1 MGIGDKAKN
10 KAEELA
16 GKAKAAAGDA
26 TDNRDLEAEG
36 RMQESKADVKQA
48 GENLKDTGDDVTDA
62 LRSAGGAG
70 CGRDGTRRRDRRGH
84 GHRRPPD
91 HR

>member
-26 TDNRDLEAEG
+26 TAEI
-36 RMQESKADVKQA
+36 RRA
-48 GENLKDTGDDVTDA
+48 GA
-62 LRSAGGAG
+62 LS
-70 CGRDGTRRRDRRGH
+70 H
-84 GHRRPPD
+84 GLLVPTWRLR
-91 HR
+91 